1 MRLRWDLHGMK
12 VIMRFL
18 EGFHVKQT
26 YKISDIATLT
36 GLSIPTL
43 LVNLTLSGLQDDWE
57 LSNNMLKL
65 PKVTDMQKLTTS
77 LISYMLKT

>member
-1 MRLRWDLHGMK
+1 M
-12 VIMRFL
+12 
-18 EGFHVKQT
+18 KQT

>member
-1 MRLRWDLHGMK
+1 
-12 VIMRFL
+12 

>member
-1 MRLRWDLHGMK
+1 M
-12 VIMRFL
+12 L

-65 PKVTDMQKLTTS
+65 QKVTDMQKLTTS

>member
-1 MRLRWDLHGMK
+1 M
-12 VIMRFL
+12 L

>member
-1 MRLRWDLHGMK
+1 M
-12 VIMRFL
+12 
-18 EGFHVKQT
+18 KQT

-65 PKVTDMQKLTTS
+65 QKVTDMQKLTTS